1 MFTDTDQ
8 TSRDKTL
15 KEGDDLAPAC
25 LLVALH
31 DSLCTFLVTLNVMIK
46 TIVLKIVPNIELSMT
61 DTYNR
66 LLV

>member
-15 KEGDDLAPAC
+15 KEGDDLALDC

>member
-15 KEGDDLAPAC
+15 MEGDHLAPAC

-31 DSLCTFLVTLNVMIK
+31 DSLCTFLVTLNVTIK
-46 TIVLKIVPNIELSMT
+46 TIVPKIVPNLSMT